1 MKFVKTTI
9 VDFEGMV
16 KHFMNLS
23 KADKQEVM
31 NLFMDGIETKTEKD
45 ATILTASEIEE
56 IKQRMVSD
64 NQIKIL
70 FNFNHEYEYYQVL
83 NFKDFSDIEKYY
95 TIKYCDK
102 DDYSVYLAHDE
113 GCGVWLPII
122 FIREF
127 WDFYSNYD
135 HNIKEEETKIETTK
149 TDIEII
155 ADNLIEYID
164 KIQDIITNFINMGLP
179 KEDISFIIQK
189 AILSWTETKREGAQ
203 KWTIRN

>member
-1 MKFVKTTI
+1 MK
-9 VDFEGMV
+9 VDFKTNMTNFLVEPFYMKTKIV
-16 KHFMNLS
+16 EEFCE
-23 KADKQEVM
+23 KAEI
-31 NLFMDGIETKTEKD
+31 GTD
-45 ATILTASEIEE
+45 ATILTTTEIEE
-56 IKQRMVSD
+56 IKQRMDND

-70 FNFNHEYEYYQVL
+70 FESNTEYYQAL
-83 NFKDFSDIEKYY
+83 NFKAFSDIEKYY
-95 TIKYCDK
+95 TIDDYCDRN
-102 DDYSVYLAHDE
+102 DHSVYLTHD
-113 GCGVWLPII
+113 GAGGVWLPII

-135 HNIKEEETKIETTK
+135 HTIKEEKTETETVK

-164 KIQDIITNFINMGLP
+164 KIQDIITNFTNMGLP

-189 AILSWTETKREGAQ
+189 AILSWTESQKKGAQ

>member
-1 MKFVKTTI
+1 MK
-9 VDFEGMV
+9 VDFKTNMTNFLVEPFYMKTKIV
-16 KHFMNLS
+16 EEFC
-23 KADKQEVM
+23 E
-31 NLFMDGIETKTEKD
+31 ETKTGTD
-45 ATILTASEIEE
+45 ATILTTSEIEE
-56 IKQRMVSD
+56 IKQRMGSD

-70 FNFNHEYEYYQVL
+70 FEPNKEYYQAL
-83 NFKDFSDIEKYY
+83 NFKALSDIEKYY
-95 TIKYCDK
+95 IISDYDENDHSIYLTR
-102 DDYSVYLAHDE
+102 DDDSDDSD
-113 GCGVWLPII
+113 GVWLPVI

-135 HNIKEEETKIETTK
+135 HTIKEEETETVK

-164 KIQDIITNFINMGLP
+164 KIQDIITNFTNMGLP

-189 AILSWTETKREGAQ
+189 AILSWTENQKKGTQ

>member
-1 MKFVKTTI
+1 MK
-9 VDFEGMV
+9 VDFKTNITNFLTEPFYMKTKIIDG
-16 KHFMNLS
+16 FG
-23 KADKQEVM
+23 EEI
-31 NLFMDGIETKTEKD
+31 GIETEKD

-56 IKQRMVSD
+56 IKQRMVND

-95 TIKYCDK
+95 IIKYYDK
-102 DDYSVYLAHDE
+102 DDHSVYLTHDE
-113 GCGVWLPII
+113 VGGVWLPII

-135 HNIKEEETKIETTK
+135 HTIKEEETEIETAK

-164 KIQDIITNFINMGLP
+164 KIQDIITNFTNMGLP

-189 AILSWTETKREGAQ
+189 AILSWTETKRGGAQ